1 LTQHG
6 GSLLREVLVQAFF
19 IPSTSME
26 PTMHGCPGCVGD
38 RVLVNKLVTHLAGVH
53 RGDIV
58 VFHKSAGWLNTA
70 SVTPV
75 VHRSLHSALG
85 FIGLAPATGEGDL
98 VKQVIGVGG
107 DTVEGRGG
115 RVYVNGPSSTSPTAS
130 PATAPPR
137 SISGDRARRRAVGDG

>member
-1 LTQHG
+1 
-6 GSLLREVLVQAFF
+6 
-19 IPSTSME
+19 ME
-26 PTMHGCPGCVGD
+26 PTLHGCPGCVGD

-58 VFHKSAGWLNTA
+58 VFHNSAGWLTTA

-75 VHRSLHSALG
+75 VHRSLQSALG
-85 FIGLAPATGEGDL
+85 FIGLAYATGEGDL

-107 DTVEGRGG
+107 DTVEGRGA

-137 SISGDRARRRAVGDG
+137 STFG